1 MKLIMNIE
9 DIRKEKAKL
18 KAAIIASSV
27 IHIADFEAKTGLN
40 IKAVRLDFIYNPEVQ
55 QNEGRYILGGI
66 TVDID
71 LQI

>member
-40 IKAVRLDFIYNPEVQ
+40 IKAV
-55 QNEGRYILGGI
+55 
-66 TVDID
+66 
-71 LQI
+71 